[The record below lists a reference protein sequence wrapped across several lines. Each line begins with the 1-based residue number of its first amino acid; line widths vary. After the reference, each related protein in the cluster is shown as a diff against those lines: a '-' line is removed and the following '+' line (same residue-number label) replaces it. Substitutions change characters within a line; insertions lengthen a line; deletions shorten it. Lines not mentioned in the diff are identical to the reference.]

1 MRHFSINTFA
11 TLAALVVTLSAAR
24 AAEQRG
30 GWYSSFESAQAEA
43 KRLNRPMLLHFYADW
58 CGPCRQMEQKV
69 LHRESVL
76 AELRSS
82 VVAVKIN
89 VDRAPALAARYN
101 VDSLPM
107 DVYVEPEGR
116 SLIVATGYRDASDY
130 VRGARRAAPQHSERL
145 ADRAP
150 PKVSDDKPELPDTTI
165 VGDDRSPMMRGYC
178 PVTLWKNR
186 KWEKGSPQ
194 FSYEYRGQ
202 IYVMSSAEA
211 LREFEENP
219 TRYAPQYL
227 GCDPVVVYQS
237 DRAVLGSTKFGAFYD
252 DQLYL
257 FVTND
262 HRQAFKKDPDRF
274 IRTRVVLNL
283 DEVERVVR

>member
-1 MRHFSINTFA
+1 MRHSSLFTVRA
-11 TLAALVVTLSAAR
+11 LTALAIIAGSAN
-24 AAEQRG
+24 AADQRS
-30 GWYSSFESAQAEA
+30 GWYTSFETAQAEA

-69 LHRESVL
+69 LHRETVL
-76 AELRSS
+76 AELRTS
-82 VVAVKIN
+82 VIAVKIN

-107 DVYVEPEGR
+107 DVYIEPDGR
-116 SLIVATGYRDASDY
+116 SLMVATGYRDSGEY
-130 VRGARRAAPQHSERL
+130 ISGVRRAATRYSDLVAERS
-145 ADRAP
+145 P
-150 PKVSDDKPELPDTTI
+150 PKASDAKPEIPETML
-165 VGDDRSPMMRGYC
+165 VGDEQSPMMRGYC

-186 KWEKGSPQ
+186 KWEKGSSQ

-202 IYVMSSAEA
+202 TFMMASAEA
-211 LREFEENP
+211 LEAFEENP
-219 TRYAPQYL
+219 GRYAPQYL

-257 FVTND
+257 FVTDDN
-262 HRQAFKKDPDRF
+262 RQSFKSDPDRY